1 MKVHYPAFKI
11 FQGDD
16 NESLEEEIDKWCSE
30 EKIFTE
36 DIVQVLQSYDEEDT
50 RLIITIFYKYDQITL
65 K

>member
-11 FQGDD
+11 FQGD
-16 NESLEEEIDKWCSE
+16 NYESLEEEIDKWCSE